1 MLTGAAFMTV
11 ANLLWGEDQPILD
24 RRQLVGPLVL
34 YGANFAFA
42 LLMSLGSG
50 IVAPAGLGLLLG
62 LGPALG
68 LWWSAKTPSRYC
80 ERTPSR
86 YRDQPEP
93 PSHPQK
99 DSVPLLQTVEGEA
112 GRDWDT
118 LEDPG
123 WVGAK

>member
-1 MLTGAAFMTV
+1 
-11 ANLLWGEDQPILD
+11 
-24 RRQLVGPLVL
+24 VGPLVL

-68 LWWSAKTPSRYC
+68 LWWSAETPS
-80 ERTPSR
+80 P
-86 YRDQPEP
+86 YRDQPVP
-93 PSHPQK
+93 PSHPEQ
-99 DSVPLLQTVEGEA
+99 DSIPPLQAVEGEA